1 MLLSSG
7 CLVIAAFLAS
17 ILLMKLP
24 YHPTRSRFLEW
35 TQSENFNEFL
45 MTSCWLFGRLQSIQ
59 PSFVQAWSI
68 TAAAITMSNLSWCY
82 NTLLCHLR
90 LGVAFTNSQS
100 FFIKCDHCK
109 LEKTIQQLLWQCTHS
124 DVQCQPFWSV
134 PEVDLLQ
141 RLRSWVLGHINQ
153 ESYTCSNDSK
163 INQSEKDT
171 YRHPLSSIR
180 AMIRQI
186 ILLQNFIR
194 PNARERSDADMDTQV
209 LLVLEYVTWANCC
222 KHCKT
227 ACIEAGAW
235 ASGSAWAA
243 NSLPII
249 CFVKHLW
256 PRWRKGE
263 ERTAGI
269 WTRFLLSS

>member
-59 PSFVQAWSI
+59 PSFVQAWTI
-68 TAAAITMSNLSWCY
+68 TAAAFTMSKFSWCY

-109 LEKTIQQLLWQCTHS
+109 HEKTIQQLLWQCTHS

-163 INQSEKDT
+163 INQSEKTLIDT
-171 YRHPLSSIR
+171 LCLLSEQWLGRLFSCRTSSDQTPEKGVMLIWTHKFCWHWNTLPGQTAASIVKLH
-180 AMIRQI
+180 ALKLVHEQAEVHELQI
-186 ILLQNFIR
+186 LCQLFALSN
-194 PNARERSDADMDTQV
+194 
-209 LLVLEYVTWANCC
+209 
-222 KHCKT
+222 
-227 ACIEAGAW
+227 
-235 ASGSAWAA
+235 
-243 NSLPII
+243 I
-249 CFVKHLW
+249 CDQ
-256 PRWRKGE
+256 GE
-263 ERTAGI
+263 ERAKKG
-269 WTRFLLSS
+269 LLASGPGSC